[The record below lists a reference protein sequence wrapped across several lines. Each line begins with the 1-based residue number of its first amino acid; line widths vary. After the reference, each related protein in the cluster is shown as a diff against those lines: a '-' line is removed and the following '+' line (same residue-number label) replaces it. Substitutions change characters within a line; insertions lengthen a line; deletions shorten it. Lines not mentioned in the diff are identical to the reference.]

1 MWCLKYI
8 FYLMRFFTSRH
19 IVHKKDI
26 FIIWI
31 DDGVNVHLAFGFCW
45 NRRINLVLRERSL
58 LIYCNENVN
67 SRYVSIIS
75 PWGSKICTSSK
86 FNYWNAVLLTD
97 YLSKWTLVYNRFHFG
112 ISRLKFRIIHL
123 CHICMVT
130 KSVSFIIYLTNEI
143 LHIILP
149 NIGIQRYLY
158 WKLRK
163 YFQLK

>member
-31 DDGVNVHLAFGFCW
+31 DDGMNVHLAFGFCW
-45 NRRINLVLRERSL
+45 NRRINLVLTEHL
-58 LIYCNENVN
+58 LRIYYHENVN
-67 SRYVSIIS
+67 SRNVSIIS

-123 CHICMVT
+123 CHICSVT
-130 KSVSFIIYLTNEI
+130 KSVYNSLFIW
-143 LHIILP
+143 
-149 NIGIQRYLY
+149 QM
-158 WKLRK
+158 K
-163 YFQLK
+163 YHLSCFLI

>member
-1 MWCLKYI
+1 MYDYLEWSCDVWNISFISCGFSHLDISYI
-8 FYLMRFFTSRH
+8 
-19 IVHKKDI
+19 KKDI

-45 NRRINLVLRERSL
+45 NRRINLVLTERSL

-123 CHICMVT
+123 CHICSIT
-130 KSVSFIIYLTNEI
+130 KSVLAI
-143 LHIILP
+143 
-149 NIGIQRYLY
+149 
-158 WKLRK
+158 WKMK
-163 YFQLK
+163 YYISYCLI